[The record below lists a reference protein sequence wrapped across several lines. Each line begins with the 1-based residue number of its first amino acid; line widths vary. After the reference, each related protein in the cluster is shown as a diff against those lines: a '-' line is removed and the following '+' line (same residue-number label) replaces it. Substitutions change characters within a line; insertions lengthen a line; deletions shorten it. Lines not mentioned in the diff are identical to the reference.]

1 MQVVIAAH
9 SSEPSRDVVEKAKA
23 FVRDLAKCGR
33 GITLLLGGY
42 WGLMRVVVDE
52 ALALGMRVVVVLP
65 LEREDVE
72 LPEGVIRVKT
82 GCEYRCRS
90 VVLVRSGDVL
100 VSLGGGSGT
109 MAEMLMAYAMGIPVF
124 ALVDT
129 GMYSDGLAR
138 AFPEY
143 FDERRAV
150 KLSYFSD
157 PGELARAV
165 CSWKGGRVKTS
176 FG

>member
-1 MQVVIAAH
+1 MQVVVAAH

-23 FVRDLAKCGR
+23 FVRELAKCGR
-33 GITLLLGGY
+33 EITLLLGGY
-42 WGLMRVVVDE
+42 WGLMKVVVDE
-52 ALALGMRVVVVLP
+52 ALDLGMRVVVVLP

-72 LPEGVIRVKT
+72 VPKGVIRVNT

-124 ALVDT
+124 ALVNT
-129 GMYSDGLAR
+129 GMYSDELAR

-150 KLSYFSD
+150 KINYFSD

-165 CSWKGGRVKTS
+165 CSFRGVRAKTA

>member
-9 SSEPSRDVVEKAKA
+9 SSDPSRDVAEKAKV
-23 FVRDLAKCGR
+23 FVRELANCGR
-33 GITLLLGGY
+33 DITLLLGGY
-42 WGLMRVVVDE
+42 WGLMKVVVDE
-52 ALALGMRVVVVLP
+52 AIGLGMRVIVILP
-65 LEREDVE
+65 LEREHVE
-72 LPEGVIRVKT
+72 LPEGVVKINS

-90 VVLVRSGDVL
+90 VILVRSGDVL

-124 ALVDT
+124 ALVGT
-129 GMYSDGLAR
+129 GMYSDELAR

-150 KLSYFSD
+150 KVNYFSD
-157 PGELARAV
+157 PKEMARAV
-165 CSWKGGRVKTS
+165 CSSKGGRVETS